1 MELDNLISLK
11 NASFKIKNE
20 LILNS
25 ISLNLK
31 KSEIVSLLG
40 DNGAGKSTLFK
51 CLCGLN
57 KFSSGEYF
65 LKNNLINLKKYD
77 LNYTKKL
84 GLECVFQEYSLS
96 LEQPIYKNFFANR
109 HISKFGFIDDKAEL
123 KICKEIL
130 NDFLGLSG
138 KGLDYK
144 KEASHLSGGEKQGL
158 CIARAI
164 YFNNDIILLDEPT
177 SALALNES
185 KKVVSYIKELKNKQK
200 GVLIITHNLLTSFE
214 ISDRFLFLK
223 HGEIAYEMDKKDI
236 KDVFNLYDL
245 FNRFC

>member
-11 NASFKIKNE
+11 NASFKINNE
-20 LILNS
+20 FILKS
-25 ISLNLK
+25 ISLNLNRG
-31 KSEIVSLLG
+31 EIVSLLG

-57 KFSSGEYF
+57 KFSDGEYHI
-65 LKNNLINLKKYD
+65 KNNLINLKKYD

-84 GLECVFQEYSLS
+84 GLECVFQEYSLCI
-96 LEQPIYKNFFANR
+96 EQPIYKNFFANR

-123 KICKEIL
+123 LICKEIL
-130 NDFLGLSG
+130 NNFLGLNG

-144 KEASHLSGGEKQGL
+144 KDASHLSGGEKQGL

-177 SALALNES
+177 SALALNET
-185 KKVVSYIKELKNKQK
+185 KKVISYIQELKDKQK
-200 GVLIITHNLLTSFE
+200 GVFLISHNLLTSYE
-214 ISDRFLFLK
+214 ISDKFIFLK
-223 HGEIAYEMDKKDI
+223 HGKISCQIYKKDV
-236 KDVFNLYDL
+236 KDVFSLYDL